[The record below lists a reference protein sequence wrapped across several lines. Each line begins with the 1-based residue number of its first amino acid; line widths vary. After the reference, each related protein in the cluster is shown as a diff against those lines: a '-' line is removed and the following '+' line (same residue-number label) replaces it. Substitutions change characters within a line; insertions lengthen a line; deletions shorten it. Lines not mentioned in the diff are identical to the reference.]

1 MSTDET
7 PKPKDSAAPEEKVTA
22 SEIADSMEAD
32 AEVRDEIRSISD
44 RSQRQN
50 LTQGMDTGTQD
61 SIHRG
66 VNWRPEFSVHTRP
79 EPPAAPE
86 DPKDKKDKKD

>member
-7 PKPKDSAAPEEKVTA
+7 PKPKAPDAPEEVTA
-22 SEIADSMEAD
+22 SDVADNMEAD
-32 AEVRDEIRSISD
+32 AEVRDESRLTSE

-66 VNWRPEFSVHTRP
+66 VDWRPEFSVHTRP
-79 EPPAAPE
+79 EPPKAPE
-86 DPKDKKDKKD
+86 NPKDKKDKSD